1 MSRIFNLLC
10 CCCSCCGSPLG
21 DVEQASHQPVAL
33 HPASTTTGNNREVRI
48 SDEGGGV
55 NANTPPNQIDNQ
67 DVRID
72 IPAPNV
78 NTTTTTTHYRPRL
91 EPELEP
97 KTLLSSFVGDVEMTT
112 TDSGQMSNNVEERF
126 GTSTAENAPH
136 DNCGGDLGEE
146 DGSVSTFAEMEFTSV
161 ADDEPTNNDP
171 LGTSFSSII
180 DTESSVPKIEQAHE
194 NSVFTRLEN
203 HNNERL
209 TMSPKPKRSKKV
221 KPKRK
226 TLHFSDENRN
236 EIVLPTS
243 PISTHSQSQSI
254 DELAS
259 RSAEEEN
266 NMELHTDDD
275 IVPMDNDE
283 SDHVT
288 TGQLNEDGGGGAPL
302 GRRRRSMLPNS
313 IVESAT
319 HRKSYFGEYQRAT
332 GLSSDVL
339 KQLKELQKKRM
350 LEESTEQSYPE

>member
-1 MSRIFNLLC
+1 MD
-10 CCCSCCGSPLG
+10 

-33 HPASTTTGNNREVRI
+33 HSASTTGNDTEVRI
-48 SDEGGGV
+48 SDENGRV
-55 NANTPPNQIDNQ
+55 NANPIDNQ

-72 IPAPNV
+72 IPASNV
-78 NTTTTTTHYRPRL
+78 NTTTTTAHYRPRL

-126 GTSTAENAPH
+126 GTSTAENVPH

-171 LGTSFSSII
+171 LGTSFSSTI
-180 DTESSVPKIEQAHE
+180 DTESSVPKIEQTHE

-243 PISTHSQSQSI
+243 PISTHSQTQSGPG
-254 DELAS
+254 DVLLNRGVE
-259 RSAEEEN
+259 EEEN
-266 NMELHTDDD
+266 IMELHTDDD
-275 IVPMDNDE
+275 IVPTDNDE
-283 SDHVT
+283 NNHVT
-288 TGQLNEDGGGGAPL
+288 TGKPNEDGGGGAPL

-313 IVESAT
+313 IVEGAT